1 MKLRVQVQQTWQSLS
16 RRERRILRTFLI
28 LLLGANR
35 VMLASQAKPAADFR
49 VIVKTV
55 KVYR

>member
-1 MKLRVQVQQTWQSLS
+1 MKTEGAVALVP
-16 RRERRILRTFLI
+16 
-28 LLLGANR
+28 GANR
-35 VMLASQAKPAADFR
+35 VMLTSQAKPAANFR